1 MKSTIAIAALVA
13 GANALVGRSDSCCFQ
28 LTASGG
34 ETGTL
39 GQLTDGQVRLGDTTL
54 SAAEFCIS
62 NSIITDSEGRGCV
75 VTSETTQF
83 QCDEGAT
90 GTSGFSLASSG
101 LLSFDSSSSFIACQT
116 GEDNGR
122 NIYTT
127 NSTSVTECIS
137 IQLMGDSC
145 GAAASSSV
153 ASSPVASTPVAPS
166 PVASSS
172 VPSSVAAVAPTSSV
186 PVPSGVMSSAPVP
199 TPTSSYPLIPTSA
212 AAVSS
217 STPVIVSTSAVKVT
231 SSSTTASSTTSTS
244 STTSASASS
253 AASSTAATSGS
264 AITAPMGVAHWVA
277 SIAVMLS
284 VMVLY

>member
-75 VTSETTQF
+75 ITSETTQF

-116 GEDNGR
+116 GEDNGS

-127 NSTSVTECIS
+127 NSTSVTECVS
-137 IQLMGDSC
+137 IQLTGDSC

-153 ASSPVASTPVAPS
+153 ASSAVP
-166 PVASSS
+166 SSS
-172 VPSSVAAVAPTSSV
+172 KPSSVAAIAPTSSV

-199 TPTSSYPLIPTSA
+199 TTSASSRPLIPTSP
-212 AAVSS
+212 AAVFT
-217 STPVIVSTSAVKVT
+217 STPVVVSTSAVKIT

-253 AASSTAATSGS
+253 AASTTATTSGS
-264 AITAPMGVAHWVA
+264 AITAPMGFAHWVA

>member
-137 IQLMGDSC
+137 IQLTGDSC

-153 ASSPVASTPVAPS
+153 APSLVASTPL
-166 PVASSS
+166 ASSS
-172 VPSSVAAVAPTSSV
+172 VASSVAAVAPASSV
-186 PVPSGVMSSAPVP
+186 PVPSGVMSSAPAP
-199 TPTSSYPLIPTSA
+199 TPTSSRPLIPTSP

-217 STPVIVSTSAVKVT
+217 SAPVVVSTSAVKIT

-264 AITAPMGVAHWVA
+264 AITTPMGFAHWVA

>member
-28 LTASGG
+28 LTASGSA
-34 ETGTL
+34 TGTL
-39 GQLTDGQVRLGDTTL
+39 GQLSDGQVRLGDTTL

-75 VTSETTQF
+75 VTSYLAETTQF

-116 GEDNGR
+116 GENDGR

-127 NSTSVTECIS
+127 NSTSVTECVK
-137 IQLMGDSC
+137 IQLTGDSC

-153 ASSPVASTPVAPS
+153 ASS
-166 PVASSS
+166 
-172 VPSSVAAVAPTSSV
+172 VAAVAPTSSIPVVVESSTPV
-186 PVPSGVMSSAPVP
+186 PVIP
-199 TPTSSYPLIPTSA
+199 TTSRPLIPTSPA
-212 AAVSS
+212 KV
-217 STPVIVSTSAVKVT
+217 STPAVASTSAAEIT
-231 SSSTTASSTTSTS
+231 SHSTTASSTTSTS

-253 AASSTAATSGS
+253 AASTAPTTSGS
-264 AITAPMGVAHWVA
+264 AITAPMGFAHWVA
-277 SIAVMLS
+277 SIAIMLS